1 MSPAPMFNRD
11 FGPRSEKMMERD
23 AISAAMIQSL
33 RPAEAATFAR
43 PPQPHAPSGSG
54 QGAQPWTPWSRS
66 DIDPATSNSLS
77 AHGTD
82 NSPSASE
89 GDPRPSRP
97 VLPIPNLDRKL
108 RPLLRTPCRVDH
120 SQRETYPSIYPA
132 AGPGT
137 TSAINTQTLQP
148 LQPVQSQQTL
158 PPLRSIPFIKDLLP
172 PRSGESVHEE
182 ESFRKRPA
190 VSGHEEESLSKRRYV
205 QQDAHQDH
213 QTTQQGPVI
222 TPRSQ
227 MPPSGFSTAIVS
239 HGTESQYR
247 VEPQASD
254 REASSLEPRTQYAGQ
269 AGWNGQYASTQG
281 HRYQTPAYYSYGR
294 GQTATPAPQESY
306 SQGNYHLDAAGT
318 PGPFS
323 IPRSEHNAQS
333 QMTYRHDGIGAQ
345 ALGSYPASQNGQ
357 QHSGQQMSHRQD
369 GASAA
374 STYLTHNGQNQAG
387 HQDGTGAPGSYT
399 IVHHTRQPPIN
410 YLEDGTSAAGTY
422 IAPRPASTK

>member
-172 PRSGESVHEE
+172 PDLVSPCM
-182 ESFRKRPA
+182 KR
-190 VSGHEEESLSKRRYV
+190 SLSASALLCLGTKRSLC
-205 QQDAHQDH
+205 
-213 QTTQQGPVI
+213 
-222 TPRSQ
+222 RSADTSSR
-227 MPPSGFSTAIVS
+227 MPTRTIKPPSRDLSSPRARKCHPRASAPPSFLTALS
-239 HGTESQYR
+239 PSTES
-247 VEPQASD
+247 S
-254 REASSLEPRTQYAGQ
+254 
-269 AGWNGQYASTQG
+269 
-281 HRYQTPAYYSYGR
+281 
-294 GQTATPAPQESY
+294 
-306 SQGNYHLDAAGT
+306 
-318 PGPFS
+318 
-323 IPRSEHNAQS
+323 
-333 QMTYRHDGIGAQ
+333 
-345 ALGSYPASQNGQ
+345 
-357 QHSGQQMSHRQD
+357 
-369 GASAA
+369 
-374 STYLTHNGQNQAG
+374 
-387 HQDGTGAPGSYT
+387 
-399 IVHHTRQPPIN
+399 
-410 YLEDGTSAAGTY
+410 
-422 IAPRPASTK
+422 PRPAIEKLQASNLEPSMPDKRDGMANMPPPRAIATRLPPITATEEARRQLLPLRSRTARATITWTQPVPLDRSPSLDLSTMPKAK